1 MALVWNLEQEWFI
14 VSKTSLFTNIKE
26 LLVELKNIFVVVYRG
41 IGLNGEYVLIY
52 NLLVPTNAC
61 VIY

>member
-1 MALVWNLEQEWFI
+1 MALVWNLKQEWFI
-14 VSKTSLFTNIKE
+14 LNKTSLFTNMKE
-26 LLVELKNIFVVVYRG
+26 FLAELKNIFVVVYRG

-52 NLLVPTNAC
+52 HLLVPTDAR